1 MYPFPGIGGYI
12 STFQPKGIGFVQYL
26 KARLL
31 GADPRFR
38 EDVTYVMFLFL
49 MKEAI
54 ELKRSR
60 VTYFRKAR
68 LHYKGK
74 GNILKE
80 AQKDELEREDIGYKA
95 FKLMRGT
102 APYFQ
107 FKKLGVMA
115 MLRQLGAPHVFLTL
129 SCAEVNLKRQF

>member
-80 AQKDELEREDIGYKA
+80 AQKDELEREDIGYK
-95 FKLMRGT
+95 
-102 APYFQ
+102 
-107 FKKLGVMA
+107 
-115 MLRQLGAPHVFLTL
+115 
-129 SCAEVNLKRQF
+129 

>member
-1 MYPFPGIGGYI
+1 
-12 STFQPKGIGFVQYL
+12 
-26 KARLL
+26 
-31 GADPRFR
+31 
-38 EDVTYVMFLFL
+38 

-68 LHYKGK
+68 LYYKRK
-74 GNILKE
+74 GDFLKE

-107 FKKLGVMA
+107 FKKHGVMA
-115 MLRQLGAPHVFLTL
+115 MLRQLGAPHVFMTL
-129 SCAEVNLKRQF
+129 SCAEVNNTVYISQNNWYVQHKHCNFSGSLGRITRIYYQL